1 MAKLFLTSSD
11 DVMALRLR
19 GALSQRLSNKYFVAG
34 LYGEGE
40 YNDDD
45 CIRVRKDSL
54 MAIEV
59 RLSKEGDG
67 FQIRTGY
74 EVGSYTLDLL
84 FSVLAVPRLL
94 LKSNLGRSA
103 ASKEP
108 EAEVRA
114 AMRDWWPALTEMA

>member
-19 GALSQRLSNKYFVAG
+19 GALSQRLSNKFFVAG
-34 LYGEGE
+34 LCREGE

-59 RLSKEGDG
+59 RLPRKETD
-67 FQIRTGY
+67 F
-74 EVGSYTLDLL
+74 
-84 FSVLAVPRLL
+84 
-94 LKSNLGRSA
+94 RSA
-103 ASKEP
+103 RVTRS
-108 EAEVRA
+108 VRT
-114 AMRDWWPALTEMA
+114 RSTSYFQCWLFLGFS